1 MTLEEAHTMYKNK
14 HPQHKIGLTAFRKLK
29 PENVR
34 KLSETSRRSCL
45 CQTCCNVALKIEALK
60 KHVKAVTTDENR
72 KLLEKV
78 VIDKTEMSNTTFC
91 KYANT
96 PSSKCLNR
104 MCENCSVENLDEYMQ
119 PLTNLSKNSK
129 VVWYQ
134 WSLTEINKGDQVK
147 KCVACLPKEGSYEE
161 FMCELKKDFKMYPE
175 YKFRAA
181 WQPQEMSKCV
191 NNLKLGSVA
200 IVMDFSENYG
210 CVYQNKNSAEG
221 VIAPA
226 GAKVTGASLRMWLLN
241 KFISFLAVL
250 TWKTGLKKM

>member
-1 MTLEEAHTMYKNK
+1 MKSKSLRNFYLSSEVSREVPCKKDVLKIKGKDGEKLLLQKHLMTMTLEEAHTMYKNK
-14 HPQHKIGLTAFRKLK
+14 HPQHKVGLTAFRKLK

-78 VIDKTEMSNTTFC
+78 VIDKTEMSNTTFY

-104 MCENCSVENLDEYMQ
+104 MCENCSVENLDDYMQ

-134 WSLTEINKGDQVK
+134 WSLTEINKGDQV
-147 KCVACLPKEGSYEE
+147 
-161 FMCELKKDFKMYPE
+161 
-175 YKFRAA
+175 R
-181 WQPQEMSKCV
+181 
-191 NNLKLGSVA
+191 SV
-200 IVMDFSENYG
+200 
-210 CVYQNKNSAEG
+210 
-221 VIAPA
+221 
-226 GAKVTGASLRMWLLN
+226 
-241 KFISFLAVL
+241 
-250 TWKTGLKKM
+250 